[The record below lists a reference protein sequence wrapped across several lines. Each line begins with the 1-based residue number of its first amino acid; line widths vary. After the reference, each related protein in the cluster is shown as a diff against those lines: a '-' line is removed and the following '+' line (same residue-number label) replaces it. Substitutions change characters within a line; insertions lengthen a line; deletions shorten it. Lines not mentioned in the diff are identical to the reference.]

1 MCTFIFSF
9 SFLMNE
15 QQKCKTAQQHFVLK
29 KYNTQKYSFLIYS
42 TYSFIWLIFN
52 KSIGEQCVHC
62 TMYKEEGYFN
72 YLVLIPCNYGT
83 SNPLGRLECPPLEF
97 GLVVYTGSD
106 GEEQAA
112 QCAVD
117 LLPAPD
123 GVQAEDVVG
132 QVRLYS
138 PASQTSINLLEIDQQ
153 SSLVFLLR

>member
-1 MCTFIFSF
+1 MCPFIFIF

-106 GEEQAA
+106 GEEYR
-112 QCAVD
+112 
-117 LLPAPD
+117 LPS
-123 GVQAEDVVG
+123 V
-132 QVRLYS
+132 LW
-138 PASQTSINLLEIDQQ
+138 T
-153 SSLVFLLR
+153 SSLLQMVCRQKMWQGRCAYTARHHKHP